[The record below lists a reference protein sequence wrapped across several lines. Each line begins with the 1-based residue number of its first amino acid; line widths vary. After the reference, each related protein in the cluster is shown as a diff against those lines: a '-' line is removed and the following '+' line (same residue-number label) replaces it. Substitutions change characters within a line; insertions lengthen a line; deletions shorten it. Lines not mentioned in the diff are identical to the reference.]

1 MNIADIFIKRPV
13 LSTVCTVVII
23 LLGGICIPLLALD
36 KLPELALKQ
45 VSVTANYLGTDAKTA
60 EENVTTVLEREIN
73 GTERVV
79 YMSSQTTNNGDTT
92 VNVSFPTD
100 MDRNTAQVL
109 VQNNVAIANASLPEQ
124 VTRIGVTTKKQSP
137 TITLAYSFY
146 SEKDKNGNFI
156 YDTVFLSNYVD
167 RLIFDEIKRIEG
179 VGSLRIVGERKYAM
193 RIWLDP
199 DALAARNL
207 TSQDVIDAISEQ
219 NIQVGA
225 GRIGQQPT
233 PSQQQYEI
241 ALRASGR
248 FTTPAE
254 AEDIVVQTGTDGTLI
269 RLKDVGRA
277 VVGAEDYSA
286 TTLFDGS
293 PAVILLAY
301 QLPGTN
307 AWNTAKAI
315 KEKMAELQPNFP
327 PGLKAAIGLDNTLFV
342 AASLDEAF
350 KTLTEA
356 IALVFLVIFIFL
368 QDWRTAIIP
377 AIAIP
382 VSLIGAMAFA
392 FVFGFT
398 LNQLTIFGI
407 ILATG
412 LVVDDGIVVV
422 EAIAAK
428 LEQGMKPLQAA
439 LDAMEELTGAVI
451 ATSVVL
457 MAVFIPVTFF
467 PGTTGIVYKQFAL
480 IIAFSI
486 AISVFNALTFSP
498 SMSAI
503 IMRQQQEVHG
513 PLGIFFRWFNKI
525 FDWFKGGY
533 IKIVEFLIRLRWI
546 VIPVF
551 IAGLVLTGWIYQT
564 TPQGFIPEEDQGYF
578 FAIVEAPPG
587 VSLNYSLD
595 IVKKITEEVVKPLP
609 EVEHVVGNAGFGF
622 EGNASNKSLF
632 FVKLKDW
639 KERPGVD
646 HSVFGILQK
655 INKGL
660 QQKIPGARAIAV
672 NAPPVD
678 GLGSTG
684 GLEMYIQNKQALP
697 MEVLIDNTQKV
708 MAAAQKRPE
717 LGGVFSQFTF
727 NAPMMQISIDRNQ
740 AKAQNVK
747 ISDIFNTMQTYL
759 GASYVNQYVLGGR
772 LYRVYAQAE
781 GTVRSNPED
790 LSRLYVRS
798 QSSNSQSS
806 NSQNGNSQNGN
817 SQNGNLVQLS
827 SLVQLERITYPPV
840 ITHYNVYPSI
850 KIQGAPAPGYSTGQ
864 AIQAMEA
871 VANEVLQPGFGF
883 AWTGTALQ
891 EKSSGGAAPIIFG
904 LAFVMVFLVLAAQY
918 ESYVDPIIIMIT
930 VPLAILGAL
939 GAVVFRSNVFQAGGV
954 WPVVNNNIY
963 AQVALVM
970 LIGLASK
977 NAILI
982 VEFANQS
989 AALGMN
995 STRAAIRA
1003 AEERLRP
1010 ILMTAFAGL
1019 VGFWPLVIAS
1029 GAGAMSRWSLGTALF
1044 GGYLISTILSLFLV
1058 PVLYVVI
1065 KNLEERFL
1073 KPGKPNKPSSP
1084 QHPEQSQP
1092 PQVQPDQKEQPLPRF
1107 KTTPQNE

>member
-1 MNIADIFIKRPV
+1 MSIADIFIRRPV
-13 LSTVCTVVII
+13 FTTVCTVLI
-23 LLGGICIPLLALD
+23 LLVGGICIPLLPLD
-36 KLPELALKQ
+36 KLPEMALKQ
-45 VSVTANYLGTDAKTA
+45 VTVTANYLGTDAKTA

-73 GTERVV
+73 GTEQVV
-79 YMSSQTTNNGDTT
+79 YMSSQTTNDGNAT
-92 VNVSFPTD
+92 VNVSFPTE

-109 VQNNVAIANASLPEQ
+109 VQNNVAIAEPNLPEE
-124 VTRIGVTTKKQSP
+124 VNRIGVTTQKQSP
-137 TITLAYSFY
+137 TITLAYAFY
-146 SEKDKNGNFI
+146 SEKDENGKYI
-156 YDTVFLSNYVD
+156 YDNIFLSNYVD
-167 RLIFDEIKRIEG
+167 RQIFDEIKRIEG
-179 VGSLRIVGERKYAM
+179 VGSVRIVGERKYAM

-207 TSQDVIDAISEQ
+207 TSQDVISAITEQ

-233 PSQQQYEI
+233 PTEQQYEI
-241 ALRASGR
+241 ALRANGR

-254 AEDIVVQTGTDGTLI
+254 AEDIVVKVGQEGTLI

-277 VVGAEDYSA
+277 EVGAENYSA

-307 AWNTAKAI
+307 SWNTANAI
-315 KEKMAELQPNFP
+315 KAKIAELQTDFP
-327 PGLKAAIGLDNTLFV
+327 PGIKATIGLDNTLFV

-368 QDWRTAIIP
+368 QDWRTTIIP
-377 AIAIP
+377 ALAIP
-382 VSLIGAMAFA
+382 VSLIGAMAIA
-392 FVFGFT
+392 YVLGFT

-439 LDAMEELTGAVI
+439 LDAMEELTGAII

-467 PGTTGIVYKQFAL
+467 PGTTGIVYRQFAL
-480 IIAFSI
+480 VIAFSI
-486 AISVFNALTFSP
+486 AISTFNALSFSP

-503 IMRQQQEVHG
+503 IMRRQQEVHG
-513 PLGIFFRWFNKI
+513 PLGVFFRWFNRV

-533 IKIVEFLIRLRWI
+533 VKIIEFLIRIWWL
-546 VIPVF
+546 VIPIF
-551 IAGLVLTGWIYQT
+551 IACLVATGWIYQT

-578 FAIVEAPPG
+578 FTIVEAPPG
-587 VSLNYSLD
+587 VSLNYSVDL
-595 IVKKITEEVVKPLP
+595 VKKITEEVVLPLP

-622 EGNASNKSLF
+622 EGNASNKTLF

-639 KERPGVD
+639 DERHGSE
-646 HSVFGILQK
+646 HSIFGILGK

-660 QQKIPGARAIAV
+660 REKIPGAVAIAV

-697 MEVLIDNTQKV
+697 MEALIDNTQK
-708 MAAAQKRPE
+708 MIAAAQKRPE
-717 LGGVFSQFTF
+717 LGGVFTQFTF
-727 NAPMMQISIDRNQ
+727 NTPMMQLSIDRNQ
-740 AKAQNVK
+740 AKAQNVLV
-747 ISDIFNTMQTYL
+747 SDIFSTMQTYL

-781 GTVRSNPED
+781 GAVRSNPD
-790 LSRLYVRS
+790 DISRLYVRS
-798 QSSNSQSS
+798 QD
-806 NSQNGNSQNGN
+806 
-817 SQNGNLVQLS
+817 GNLIQLS
-827 SLVQLERITYPPV
+827 TLVQMERLTYPPV
-840 ITHYNVYPSI
+840 VTHFNVYPSI

-864 AIQAMEA
+864 AIQAMEE
-871 VANEVLQPGFGF
+871 VANQVLQPGFGF
-883 AWTGTALQ
+883 AWTGTAFQ
-891 EKSSGGAAPIIFG
+891 ERSSSGAAPIIFG

-918 ESYVDPIIIMIT
+918 ESYVDPTIIMIT

-939 GAVVFRSNVFQAGGV
+939 GAIVFRANIFQQGGV
-954 WPVVNNNIY
+954 WPTLNNNMY

-995 STRAAIRA
+995 YTRAAIRA
-1003 AEERLRP
+1003 CEERLRP

-1029 GAGAMSRWSLGTALF
+1029 GAGAMSRWALGTALF
-1044 GGYLISTILSLFLV
+1044 GGYLISTVLSLFLV

-1065 KNLEERFL
+1065 KNLEDRFL
-1073 KPGKPNKPSSP
+1073 KPGKPPRSP
-1084 QHPEQSQP
+1084 QPSDT
-1092 PQVQPDQKEQPLPRF
+1092 PQQQKEQALPAFRGAS
-1107 KTTPQNE
+1107 TEE

>member
-13 LSTVCTVVII
+13 LTTVCTVLIL
-23 LLGGICIPLLALD
+23 LLGGICVPLLPLD
-36 KLPELALKQ
+36 KLPEMALKQ
-45 VSVTANYLGTDAKTA
+45 VSVTTNYLGTDAKTA

-92 VNVSFPTD
+92 VNVSFPTEI
-100 MDRNTAQVL
+100 DRNTAQVL
-109 VQNNVAIANASLPEQ
+109 VQNNVAIAEASLPEE
-124 VTRIGVTTKKQSP
+124 VNRIGVTTRKQSP
-137 TITLAYSFY
+137 TITLAYAFY

-156 YDTVFLSNYVD
+156 YDNVFLSNYVD
-167 RLIFDEIKRIEG
+167 RQIFDEIKRIEG
-179 VGSLRIVGERKYAM
+179 VGTVRIVGERKYAM

-207 TSQDVIDAISEQ
+207 TSQDVINAISEQ

-233 PSQQQYEI
+233 PEQQQYEI

-254 AEDIVVQTGTDGTLI
+254 AEDIVVQTGKDGTLI

-277 VVGAEDYSA
+277 EVGAENYSA

-307 AWNTAKAI
+307 AWDTANAI

-327 PGLKAAIGLDNTLFV
+327 PGLKATIGLDNTLFV

-368 QDWRTAIIP
+368 QDWRTTIIP

-428 LEQGMKPLQAA
+428 LELGMKPLQAA
-439 LDAMEELTGAVI
+439 LDAMEELSGAVI

-480 IIAFSI
+480 VIAFSI
-486 AISVFNALTFSP
+486 AISTFNALTFSP

-503 IMRQQQEVHG
+503 IMRRQQEVHG
-513 PLGIFFRWFNKI
+513 PLGIFFRWFNRV

-533 IKIVEFLIRLRWI
+533 VKIVEFLIRLRWI

-551 IAGLVLTGWIYQT
+551 IGGLVLTGWIYQT

-578 FAIVEAPPG
+578 FTIVEAPPS
-587 VSLNYSLD
+587 VSLNYSVDL
-595 IVKKITEEVVKPLP
+595 VKKITEEVVKPLP

-622 EGNASNKSLF
+622 EGNASNKTLF

-639 KERPGVD
+639 EERRGVE

-660 QQKIPGARAIAV
+660 REKIPGARAIAV

-697 MEVLIDNTQKV
+697 MEALIDNTQKV
-708 MAAAQKRPE
+708 IAAAQKRPE

-740 AKAQNVK
+740 AKAQNIRV
-747 ISDIFNTMQTYL
+747 SDIFSTMQTYL
-759 GASYVNQYVLGGR
+759 GASYINQYVLSGR

-798 QSSNSQSS
+798 QD
-806 NSQNGNSQNGN
+806 
-817 SQNGNLVQLS
+817 GNLVQLS

-871 VANEVLQPGFGF
+871 IANEVLQPGFGF

-918 ESYVDPIIIMIT
+918 ESYVDPTIIMIT

-939 GAVVFRSNVFQAGGV
+939 GAVVFRANVFQAGGI

-989 AALGMN
+989 LALGMN
-995 STRAAIRA
+995 ITRAAIRA

-1065 KNLEERFL
+1065 KNLEERIL
-1073 KPGKPNKPSSP
+1073 KPGKPSPP
-1084 QHPEQSQP
+1084 QHPEPSEP
-1092 PQVQPDQKEQPLPRF
+1092 PQVQPDQKGQALPTFR
-1107 KTTPQNE
+1107 TTSQNE

>member
-1 MNIADIFIKRPV
+1 MLLSIADIFIKRPV
-13 LSTVCTVVII
+13 FTTVCTVLI
-23 LLGGICIPLLALD
+23 LLVGGICIPLLPLD
-36 KLPELALKQ
+36 KLPEMALKQ
-45 VSVTANYLGTDAKTA
+45 VTVTANYLGTDAKTA

-79 YMSSQTTNNGDTT
+79 YMSSQTTNDGNSTI
-92 VNVSFPTD
+92 NVSFPTD
-100 MDRNTAQVL
+100 TDRNTAQVL
-109 VQNNVAIANASLPEQ
+109 VQNNVAIAEASLPEE
-124 VTRIGVTTKKQSP
+124 VNRIGVTTQKQSP
-137 TITLAYSFY
+137 TITLAYAFY
-146 SEKDKNGNFI
+146 SEKDQKGNFI
-156 YDTVFLSNYVD
+156 YDNVFLSNYVD
-167 RLIFDEIKRIEG
+167 RQIFDEIKRIEG

-207 TSQDVIDAISEQ
+207 TAQDALNAISEQ

-233 PSQQQYEI
+233 PTDQQYEI
-241 ALRASGR
+241 ALRANGR

-254 AEDIVVQTGTDGTLI
+254 AEDIVVQTGKDGTLI

-277 VVGAEDYSA
+277 EVGAENYSA

-307 AWNTAKAI
+307 AWNTASAI
-315 KEKMAELQPNFP
+315 KAKMAELQPNFP
-327 PGLKAAIGLDNTLFV
+327 PGLKATIGLDNTLFV

-350 KTLTEA
+350 KTLMEA

-368 QDWRTAIIP
+368 QDWRTTIIP
-377 AIAIP
+377 SLAIP
-382 VSLIGAMAFA
+382 VSLIGTMAFA
-392 FVFGFT
+392 YVFGFT

-428 LEQGMKPLQAA
+428 LEQGMKPMQAA
-439 LDAMEELTGAVI
+439 LDAMEELTGAII

-480 IIAFSI
+480 VIAFSI
-486 AISVFNALTFSP
+486 AISTFNALSFSP

-503 IMRQQQEVHG
+503 IMRRQQEVHG
-513 PLGIFFRWFNKI
+513 PLSLFFRWFNRV

-533 IKIVEFLIRLRWI
+533 VKIVEFLLRIRWL

-551 IAGLVLTGWIYQT
+551 IAGLVATGWIYQT

-587 VSLNYSLD
+587 VSLNYSVDL
-595 IVKKITEEVVKPLP
+595 VKKISEEVVQPLP

-639 KERPGVD
+639 EERRGAE

-660 QQKIPGARAIAV
+660 REKIPGAVAIAV

-684 GLEMYIQNKQALP
+684 GFEMYIQNRQALP
-697 MEVLIDNTQKV
+697 MEALIDNARNV
-708 MAAAQKRPE
+708 IAAAQKRPE
-717 LGGVFSQFTF
+717 LGGVFTQFTF
-727 NAPMMQISIDRNQ
+727 DTPMMQISIDRNQ
-740 AKAQNVK
+740 AKAQNIRV
-747 ISDIFNTMQTYL
+747 SDIFSTMQTYL

-798 QSSNSQSS
+798 QD
-806 NSQNGNSQNGN
+806 
-817 SQNGNLVQLS
+817 GNLVQLS
-827 SLVQLERITYPPV
+827 SVVQMERFTYPPV
-840 ITHYNVYPSI
+840 VTHFNVYPSI
-850 KIQGAPAPGYSTGQ
+850 KIQGGPAAGYSTGQ

-891 EKSSGGAAPIIFG
+891 ETSSGGAAPIIFG

-918 ESYVDPIIIMIT
+918 ESYIDPTIIMIT

-939 GAVVFRSNVFQAGGV
+939 GAIVFRANVFQQGGV
-954 WPVVNNNIY
+954 WPTLNNNIY

-982 VEFANQS
+982 VEFANQLVE
-989 AALGMN
+989 LGMN
-995 STRAAIRA
+995 ITKAAIRA
-1003 AEERLRP
+1003 SEERLRP
-1010 ILMTAFAGL
+1010 ILMTAISGF

-1065 KNLEERFL
+1065 KNLEESFL
-1073 KPGKPNKPSSP
+1073 KPGKPGKPSPTEYPHSQQDKEQALSTFQASP
-1084 QHPEQSQP
+1084 QE
-1092 PQVQPDQKEQPLPRF
+1092 E
-1107 KTTPQNE
+1107 

>member
-1 MNIADIFIKRPV
+1 MSIADIFIKRPV
-13 LSTVCTVVII
+13 FTTVCTVLI
-23 LLGGICIPLLALD
+23 LLVGGICIPLLPLD
-36 KLPELALKQ
+36 KLPEMALKQ
-45 VSVTANYLGTDAKTA
+45 VTVTANYLGTDAKTA
-60 EENVTTVLEREIN
+60 EDNVTTVLEREIN

-79 YMSSQTTNNGDTT
+79 YMSSQTTNDGTT
-92 VNVSFPTD
+92 TINVSFPTD

-109 VQNNVAIANASLPEQ
+109 VQNNVAIAEATLPEE
-124 VTRIGVTTKKQSP
+124 VNRVGVTTQKQSP
-137 TITLAYSFY
+137 TITLAYAFY
-146 SEKDKNGNFI
+146 SEKDKNGKFI
-156 YDTVFLSNYVD
+156 YDNVFVSNYVD
-167 RLIFDEIKRIEG
+167 RQIFDEIKRIEG
-179 VGSLRIVGERKYAM
+179 VGSVRIVGERKYAM
-193 RIWLDP
+193 RVWLDP

-207 TSQDVIDAISEQ
+207 TAQDVINAISEQ

-233 PSQQQYEI
+233 PAEQQYEI
-241 ALRASGR
+241 ALRANGR

-254 AEDIVVQTGTDGTLI
+254 AEDIVVQSGKDGTLI

-277 VVGAEDYSA
+277 EVGAENYSA

-307 AWNTAKAI
+307 AWNTANAI
-315 KEKMAELQPNFP
+315 KAKMAELIPNFP
-327 PGLKAAIGLDNTLFV
+327 PGLKTTIGLDNTLFV

-350 KTLTEA
+350 KTLMEA

-368 QDWRTAIIP
+368 QDWRTTIIP
-377 AIAIP
+377 ALAIP
-382 VSLIGAMAFA
+382 VSLIGAMAIA
-392 FVFGFT
+392 YTLGFT

-439 LDAMEELTGAVI
+439 LDAMQELTGAVV

-467 PGTTGIVYKQFAL
+467 PGTTGIVYRQFAL
-480 IIAFSI
+480 IIAFAI
-486 AISVFNALTFSP
+486 AISTFNALSFSP

-503 IMRQQQEVHG
+503 IMRRQQEVHG
-513 PLGIFFRWFNKI
+513 PLGLFFRWFNKV
-525 FDWFKGGY
+525 FGWFTAGY
-533 IKIVEFLIRLRWI
+533 VKIVEFLIRIRWL
-546 VIPVF
+546 VLPVF
-551 IAGLVLTGWIYQT
+551 IAGLLATGWIYQT
-564 TPQGFIPEEDQGYF
+564 TPQGFIPDEDQGYF
-578 FAIVEAPPG
+578 FTIVEAPPG
-587 VSLNYSLD
+587 VSLNQSVD
-595 IVKKITEEVVKPLP
+595 IVTKITDIIKPLP

-639 KERPGVD
+639 KERHGGE
-646 HSVFGILQK
+646 HSIFGIVKK
-655 INKGL
+655 INQEL
-660 QQKIPGARAIAV
+660 RAKIPGATAIAV

-684 GLEMYIQNKQALP
+684 GFEFFVQNRQALP
-697 MEVLIDNTQKV
+697 MEALIDNAQKV
-708 MAAAQKRPE
+708 IAAANKRPE
-717 LGGVFSQFTF
+717 LGGVFTQFTA
-727 NAPMMQISIDRNQ
+727 NTPMMQISIDRNQ
-740 AKAQNVK
+740 AKAQNILV
-747 ISDIFNTMQTYL
+747 SDIFSTMQTYL
-759 GASYVNQYVLGGR
+759 GARYINQYVLGGR

-790 LSRLYVRS
+790 IGRLYVR
-798 QSSNSQSS
+798 
-806 NSQNGNSQNGN
+806 

-827 SLVQLERITYPPV
+827 TVVQMERFTYPPV
-840 ITHYNVYPSI
+840 ITHFNVYPSI
-850 KIQGAPAPGYSTGQ
+850 KLQGSPAPGYSTGQ
-864 AIQAMEA
+864 AIQAMEE
-871 VANEVLQPGFGF
+871 VANEVLQPGFSF
-883 AWTGTALQ
+883 AWTGTAFQ

-918 ESYVDPIIIMIT
+918 ESYIDPTIIMIT

-939 GAVVFRSNVFQAGGV
+939 GAVVFRANVFQQGGI
-954 WPVVNNNIY
+954 WPAINNNIY

-989 AALGMN
+989 AELGMN
-995 STRAAIRA
+995 YTRAAIRA

-1010 ILMTAFAGL
+1010 ILMTALSGL

-1065 KNLEERFL
+1065 KNQEERFL
-1073 KPGKPNKPSSP
+1073 KPGKPKSS
-1084 QHPEQSQP
+1084 QQGEP
-1092 PQVQPDQKEQPLPRF
+1092 PQVHSEQREQALSRVQA
-1107 KTTPQNE
+1107 TAQEE